1 MAKIELKNVTMDYGK
16 GIKGLDN
23 VDLTINDHEFLVLLG
38 PSGCG
43 KSTMLRVIAGLLH
56 QTDGQVLFDDQDVTG
71 LDARER
77 NVSMVF
83 QNYALYPHL
92 NVFKNI
98 AFPLGNIKKITKEE
112 ITARVEEVAKVL
124 DIEDILNR
132 RPRELS
138 GGQRQRVALG
148 RAMVRNP
155 VVFLFDEPLS
165 NLDTAMR
172 QELRE
177 VIADLHRRLN
187 TTFVYVTHDQAEA
200 MRLGDRV
207 AVMDEGK
214 IIQLGNPQEV
224 YNEPNCVYSAG
235 FVGSPKMNFFASR
248 FIKKEANWAVKIMG
262 NEFGIPT
269 GRVPFPGDDP
279 AVSDGGRVISG
290 IRPEDLRL
298 EPVEGAA
305 DVSFAANVVKTVPMG
320 AGLHAELETNGT
332 HFMAVFQNHTDVA
345 AGSEVTLHVDPTT
358 IHLFDPETEKTL
370 IRYQH

>member
-200 MRLGDRV
+200 MQLGDRV

-262 NEFGIPT
+262 NEFDIPT

-279 AVSDGGRVISG
+279 AVTDGGRVISG

-320 AGLHAELETNGT
+320 AGLHAELETNGI

-345 AGSEVTLHVDPTT
+345 AGSEVTLHVDPAT

>member
-1 MAKIELKNVTMDYGK
+1 MAKIELKNVTVDYGK
-16 GIKGLDN
+16 GVKGLDQ

-43 KSTMLRVIAGLLH
+43 KSTMLRVIAGLIR
-56 QTDGQVLFDDQDVTG
+56 QTEGEVFFDDEDVTAC
-71 LDARER
+71 DARER

-148 RAMVRNP
+148 RAIVRNP

-177 VIADLHRRLN
+177 VIANLHRELN
-187 TTFVYVTHDQAEA
+187 TTFVYVTHDQEEA
-200 MRLGDRV
+200 MQLGDRI
-207 AVMDEGK
+207 AVMDTGK
-214 IIQLGNPQEV
+214 IIQLGKPQEV
-224 YNEPNCVYSAG
+224 YNEPGCVYSAG

-248 FIKKEANWAVKIMG
+248 FVKKETCWAVKVMG
-262 NEFGIPT
+262 NEFEIPT
-269 GRVPFPGDDP
+269 ERIPFTEEDP
-279 AVSDGGRVISG
+279 AVTDGGRVISG
-290 IRPEDLRL
+290 IRPEDFRL

-305 DVSFAANVVKTVPMG
+305 HASFTANVVKTVPMG
-320 AGLHAELETNGT
+320 AGLHAELEANGT
-332 HFMAVFQNHTDVA
+332 HFMAVFQNHTGITA
-345 AGSEVTLHVDPTT
+345 ESSVTLHVDPAT

-370 IRYQH
+370 IRHHH